1 MTLNL
6 CPLGTEG
13 ISLKKEGNRREIPCT
28 VCVSVC
34 GPLFRVLRV
43 CGLSNT
49 PCVSHKIFLLLPP
62 SVFCFTSNARP
73 NAACTHRTLSSGVCL
88 LRVCRAVVH
97 GASTCC
103 PRQTFHA
110 CSNYRQMHRPIFLTR
125 QGGAFKTSRRAVYID
140 KA

>member
-1 MTLNL
+1 MSSWN
-6 CPLGTEG
+6 GRN
-13 ISLKKEGNRREIPCT
+13 SLRKKGKRREILCT

-43 CGLSNT
+43 CGLSNP
-49 PCVSHKIFLLLPP
+49 PCVSRKLFLLFPP
-62 SVFCFTSNARP
+62 SVLLHLEANARP
-73 NAACTHRTLSSGVCL
+73 SAACTHRTLSSGVCL

-97 GASTCC
+97 GANTCC
-103 PRQTFHA
+103 PRQTFHT

-125 QGGAFKTSRRAVYID
+125 QGGVFKTSRRAVYID